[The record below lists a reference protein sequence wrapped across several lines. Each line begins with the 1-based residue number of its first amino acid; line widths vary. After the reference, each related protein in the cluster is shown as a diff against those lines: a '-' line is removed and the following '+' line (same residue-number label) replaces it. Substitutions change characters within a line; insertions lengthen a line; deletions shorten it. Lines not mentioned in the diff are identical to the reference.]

1 MKPMTDV
8 SSYVS
13 SYVQKM
19 KEEFSKQLDQLPRHL
34 LKPKTRGDLEA
45 GFADGVRMTIFQL
58 IKDGHL
64 KLEGE

>member
-1 MKPMTDV
+1 MKPITD
-8 SSYVS
+8 VS

-19 KEEFSKQLDQLPRHL
+19 KEEFSKQLDQLPRHA

-45 GFADGVRMTIFQL
+45 GFADGVRMTILQL